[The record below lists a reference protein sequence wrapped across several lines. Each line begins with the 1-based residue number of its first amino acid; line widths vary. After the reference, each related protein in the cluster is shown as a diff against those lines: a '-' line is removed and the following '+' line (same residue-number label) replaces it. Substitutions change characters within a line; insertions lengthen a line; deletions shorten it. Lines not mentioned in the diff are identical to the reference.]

1 MNYTSMILEAIQSS
15 TDHPTAEQIYLNLKS
30 QGSRIALATVYNN
43 LARLLSGGSI
53 RKISV
58 EGCPDRYDR
67 IDKHDHLV
75 CRRCGGLSDISFTD
89 LTSMLQS
96 QTDEQVLDYDL
107 RVSYICP
114 VCRRKEQD
122 KQPTGDQ
129 ISLTESFG

>member
-1 MNYTSMILEAIQSS
+1 MNYTTMILETIRSS
-15 TDHPTAEQIYLNLKS
+15 TDHPTAEQIYLTLKE

-43 LARLLSGGSI
+43 LSRLLENGSI

-67 IDKHDHLV
+67 VDKHDHLV
-75 CRRCGGLSDISFTD
+75 CRKCGSLRDISFSD
-89 LTSMLQS
+89 LSGLLQS

-114 VCRRKEQD
+114 VCRSKELC
-122 KQPTGDQ
+122 G
-129 ISLTESFG
+129 SNA